1 MFKPSKFQEK
11 IFNFIV
17 NGIGN
22 AVINAVAGSG
32 KTTTLL
38 QSLSL
43 LPKNAKVLF
52 LAFNKDIKDEI
63 KEKVAK
69 LGLKNV
75 QVNTCHGFGMGI
87 ISNNF
92 NKIPKID
99 NQKYRKLLRALVNY
113 GIDDN
118 TLNDYKFKAN
128 MRGLI
133 SLFTSMDWD
142 AMDDKN
148 TYQNRVLKLADL
160 GRMFMST
167 DVKSLTEI
175 ANKFSISNING
186 EVKLA
191 SALVEL
197 GNNSL
202 ATIDFADMI
211 YLPNKMNLRS
221 QKYEVVFIDEC
232 QDLNTAQRN
241 LFQKGLGV
249 NSRFIAVGDKNQAIY
264 GFAGADADSFD
275 KLTNIQNTT
284 TLPLSVCYRCGSDI
298 VDLAKSIVPQ
308 IEAFKGSKKGQI
320 DTNASVNDIV
330 DGDMVLCRNTYPL
343 VKLCL
348 AFLKQGKKAK
358 IKGSDISKNIVNMIK
373 NTNAKTMSK
382 VFDKLY
388 HKLNLTEK
396 RIMRSNKVSSADA
409 KETAEYTNMLEK
421 IQVIEAL
428 NTDVKTVAEMIDKLK
443 SLFSDDNQKI
453 GIQLSS
459 VHRSKGLEA
468 DNVYIIHSELM
479 PSQYATQ
486 DWEITQEENLRYVAY
501 TRAKKVLGF
510 VTDFDA
516 YSNRSSE
523 CQVNNVSEVKD
534 SKYIGNVGDKIE
546 LIGNITEVKYIAT
559 YDCTLYVIQDANGNI
574 FEKWGVIPT
583 RCIGSDDKELKVGT
597 IIRAKVVISKK
608 YEFRGIKKHKI
619 KNFAK
624 L

>member
-1 MFKPSKFQEK
+1 MFKPSKFQK
-11 IFNFIV
+11 DIFNFIIY
-17 NGIGN
+17 GIGN

-38 QSLSL
+38 EALGL
-43 LPKNAKVLF
+43 LPKTTKVLF
-52 LAFNKDIKDEI
+52 LAFNKSIKLEI
-63 KEKVAK
+63 AKKVAK
-69 LGLKNV
+69 LGLNNV
-75 QVNTCHGFGMGI
+75 QVDTCHGFGYRAI
-87 ISNNF
+87 LRSF
-92 NKIPKID
+92 NKAPKID
-99 NQKYRKLLRALVNY
+99 QLKYRKLLRSLVNY

-118 TLNDYKFKAN
+118 SLNHYKFKAN

-148 TYQNRVLKLADL
+148 SYQNRVLKLADL

-175 ANKFSISNING
+175 AKKFNISLANG
-186 EVKLA
+186 EAKLA

-197 GNNSL
+197 ANNSL

-211 YLPNKMNLRS
+211 YLPNKMNLGVS
-221 QKYEVVFIDEC
+221 TYDFVFIDEC

-241 LFQKGLGV
+241 LMQKTLGV
-249 NSRFIAVGDKNQAIY
+249 NSRFIAVGDKHQAIY
-264 GFAGADADSFD
+264 GFAGADSDSFD

-298 VDLAKSIVPQ
+298 VALAQNIVPQ
-308 IEAFKGSKKGQI
+308 IEAFEGSKKGI
-320 DTNASVNDIV
+320 IEDNASVKDIV

-348 AFLKQGKKAK
+348 AFLKQGKKAT
-358 IKGSDISKNIVNMIK
+358 IMGGDIGKNIIKMIE
-373 NTNAKTMSK
+373 NTNAKTMAK

-388 HKLNLTEK
+388 HKLERTEK
-396 RIMRSNKVSSADA
+396 RIMRSNKCNSDDA

-428 NTDVKTVAEMIDKLK
+428 NNGVDSVCEVIQKLTD
-443 SLFSDDNQKI
+443 LFSNNKQ
-453 GIQLSS
+453 GIVLSTI
-459 VHRSKGLEA
+459 HKSKGLEA
-468 DNVYIIHSELM
+468 DKVFIIHSELM

-516 YSNRSSE
+516 YGDRGSE
-523 CQVNNVSEVKD
+523 CQANNVSEVKE
-534 SKYIGNVGDKIE
+534 SKHIANVGDRIDLEGKI
-546 LIGNITEVKYIAT
+546 IQVKYIVNF
-559 YDCTLYVIQDANGNI
+559 DCNLYVIEDADGNL
-574 FEKWGVIPT
+574 FEKWGDIPT
-583 RCIGSDDKELKVGT
+583 RCIGSDDKELKEGA
-597 IIRAKVVISKK
+597 IIRAKVRISKLGN
-608 YEFRGIKKHKI
+608 FRGVKTHQV